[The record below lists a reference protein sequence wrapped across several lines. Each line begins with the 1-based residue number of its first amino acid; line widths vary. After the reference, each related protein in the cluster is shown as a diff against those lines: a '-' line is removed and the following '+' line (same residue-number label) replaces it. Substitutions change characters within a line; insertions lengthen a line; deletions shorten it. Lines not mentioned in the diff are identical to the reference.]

1 MNTFYLPKIETRSTQ
16 VDGKPV
22 YIVKG
27 YATTVGNAYPYK
39 KYENKSFKEFFSQ
52 KAIDNLGKKLKSQKV
67 FVDAEHI
74 TAAKENTKHLIES
87 IRKKAGNNFNEEL
100 DYINNMFKY
109 SDIPMFKVE
118 DFSIDD
124 NGLFLDIRGNPFY
137 REVDESHKAYFDA
150 IWNSLE
156 NGFINGMS
164 VNFKPTSTVKVSD
177 GLTQIDDLD
186 IFGIS
191 LTGGPS
197 NEMAGITEV
206 AMRSMQNFGG
216 VKRCQKTTTLML

>member
-16 VDGKPV
+16 VDGKPT
-22 YIVKG
+22 YIIKG
-27 YATTVGNAYPYK
+27 YATTVGNAYSYK
-39 KYENKSFKEFFSQ
+39 NYKDRSFKEFFSQ
-52 KAIDNLGKKLKSQKV
+52 KAINNLHKKLKSKKV
-67 FVDAEHI
+67 FVDVEHI
-74 TAAKENTKHLIES
+74 IATKDNTKHLIES
-87 IRKKAGNNFNEEL
+87 IKKKTGKNFNEEI
-100 DYINNMFKY
+100 DYIDSMFKY

-124 NGLFLDIRGNPFY
+124 KGLFLDIRGNPFY
-137 REVDESHKAYFDA
+137 REVDETHRAYFDA
-150 IWNSLE
+150 VWNSLE

-164 VNFKPTSTVKVSD
+164 VNFKPTSTIKVSE

-206 AMRSMQNFGG
+206 AMRSMQNFAE